1 MSLRRPLTVAEL
13 TGIIRGV
20 ISMSPE
26 LEDVLVEGEISNLSL
41 PSSGHL
47 YFTLKDGGAALGC
60 VVWRSQRLQI
70 PFRPANGMTVIVHG
84 RIEVYDAQ
92 GRYQLYAD
100 RVEPS
105 GVGALALAVEQ
116 RRQALAAEGLFD
128 AARKRRL
135 PLLPRRVVVVTSRT
149 GAALR
154 DVLTVLGRRAPCVEV
169 VVSPAT
175 VQGEGAAETLVL
187 ALERAQ
193 LVAGAE
199 VVLLVR
205 GGGSLED
212 LMAFNDEGLARAVR
226 GSRLPVVCGV
236 GHETDTTLADLAAD
250 RRAASPS
257 AAAEM
262 VAPDSRRLAAEL
274 AGRRGRLSAAG
285 ARGLHARREA
295 VERLRSRLENAS
307 PLRRLPSHRQ
317 EMDARAARLRA
328 ALSAAVMGKRRELE
342 RAGGR
347 LRLVSPGQRLDLE
360 RERLARRGRRLSD
373 LTGSAVEGRRHGV
386 AVRRAQL
393 EALSPLAVLDR
404 GYSIT
409 MDGATRAVLT
419 EAAAARPG
427 QVLRTRLARG
437 TVVSTVREADGEGA
451 GAGSTAEPERMYDPG
466 DGTPERG

>member
-20 ISMSPE
+20 ISASPD

-70 PFRPANGMTVIVHG
+70 PFRPENGMTVIVHG
-84 RIEVYDAQ
+84 RIEIYDAQ

-100 RVEPS
+100 RLEPS

-116 RRQALAAEGLFD
+116 RRRALAAEGLFD
-128 AARKRRL
+128 EAAKRPL

-154 DVLTVLGRRAPCVEV
+154 DVLTVIGRRAPCIDIVL
-169 VVSPAT
+169 SPAT
-175 VQGEGAAETLVL
+175 VQGEGAVETLVL

-193 LVAGAE
+193 SVGGAE
-199 VVLLVR
+199 VLLLVR

-212 LMAFNDEGLARAVR
+212 LMAFNDERVARAVR

-236 GHETDTTLADLAAD
+236 GHETDTTIADLAAD

-257 AAAEM
+257 AAAEL
-262 VAPDSRRLAAEL
+262 VAPDCRRLAAEL
-274 AGRRGRLSAAG
+274 AERRVRLAGAVRREVVATRQSLERLGRRM
-285 ARGLHARREA
+285 
-295 VERLRSRLENAS
+295 ENAS
-307 PLRRLPSHRQ
+307 PLRRLPSQRQ
-317 EMDARAARLRA
+317 EMDVRVTRLRG
-328 ALSAAVMGKRRELE
+328 ALMGALGSKRRELD
-342 RAGGR
+342 RTTAR
-347 LRLVSPGQRLDLE
+347 LRIESPGRHLELD
-360 RERLARRGRRLSD
+360 RERLARRRRRLSD
-373 LTGSAVEGRRHGV
+373 LSEAAVGGRRHGV

-393 EALSPLAVLDR
+393 EALSPLAVLER

-409 MDGATRAVLT
+409 MDAGTGTVLT
-419 EAAAARPG
+419 EAVAVSPG

-437 TVVSTVREADGEGA
+437 TVISTADAADGG
-451 GAGSTAEPERMYDPG
+451 GPGDGSTDQRERMYDSG
-466 DGTPERG
+466 EATAGRG